1 MRRPIGVTIL
11 AIVLATQTYAGVG
24 NAYFIFTG
32 AAWGS
37 RASAFL
43 ALVYGLVALV
53 AAVGLWRMYKWAYW
67 AVILCS
73 GIIVS
78 LGLSFLPFFP
88 IRNGIA
94 LLIFVTIT
102 LCYLAR
108 YVRKAL
114 AITL

>member
-1 MRRPIGVTIL
+1 ML

-37 RASAFL
+37 RVSAFL
-43 ALVYGLVALV
+43 ALAYGLVALV

-67 AVILCS
+67 AVILCA

-78 LGLSFLPFFP
+78 LGLSFLPFLP
-88 IRNGIA
+88 MGNGIA

-102 LCYLAR
+102 VWYLAR

-114 AITL
+114 GITL